1 MNIIFK
7 EFNQTYSIGPN
18 ILLCGCL
25 YHHTYGLPYA
35 HKIAEYKCEGRP
47 IHFSCVDSRWKKLDL
62 MVPPKDMAS
71 NVSCTTEVNM
81 FVHMFNETDTIG
93 KLHLLR
99 RLKEILNPSC
109 TSPSEPDVK
118 ITSRDV
124 QDVATDGNC
133 GFRDIAEL
141 MNMGDNKLDQIRREL
156 IDELKSNKD
165 EYTALHGTSD
175 RIEELNY
182 IVSYFESN
190 PKPLHVDCRKVI
202 FIGFVNDNH
211 FVKLFMVPK
220 CPIPP
225 VADKWFKHHQICAQ
239 GWETEYSLQIKAFK
253 GLISDDIA
261 I

>member
-1 MNIIFK
+1 MESF
-7 EFNQTYSIGPN
+7 PN
-18 ILLCGCL
+18 ELRL
-25 YHHTYGLPYA
+25 Y
-35 HKIAEYKCEGRP
+35 IA
-47 IHFSCVDSRWKKLDL
+47 
-62 MVPPKDMAS
+62 
-71 NVSCTTEVNM
+71 
-81 FVHMFNETDTIG
+81 
-93 KLHLLR
+93 
-99 RLKEILNPSC
+99 
-109 TSPSEPDVK
+109 
-118 ITSRDV
+118 DV

-190 PKPLHVDCRKVI
+190 PSFNHWMTMPDMGHLIASKYDLVLMHISKRQYLIFLPFCSEPLHVDCRKVI